1 MLACDERLMERLE
14 EEGWAT
20 ARSLGRALDLPMGV
34 TRDRLRRLAD
44 AELVAFMTEDCELV
58 HLTADGARYL
68 AGDRDQA
75 LHPHPH
81 PLDVGRATFGVL
93 G

>member
-1 MLACDERLMERLE
+1 MLASDERLLERLE
-14 EEGWAT
+14 EEGWST
-20 ARSLGRALDLPMGV
+20 VRSLGRALDLPMGV
-34 TRDRLRRLAD
+34 TRDRVRRLAD